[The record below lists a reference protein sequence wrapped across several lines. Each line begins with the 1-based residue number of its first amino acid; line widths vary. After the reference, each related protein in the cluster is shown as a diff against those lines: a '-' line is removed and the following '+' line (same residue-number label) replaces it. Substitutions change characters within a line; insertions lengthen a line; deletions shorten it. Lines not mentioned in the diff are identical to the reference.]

1 MYIEKKFHLP
11 VGVQKRFK
19 KGIIKKE
26 YNKVGTL
33 GAIPYTLPPTNLII
47 SLLPALQ
54 LDVKKTIW
62 KDKQG
67 KRRKY

>member
-11 VGVQKRFK
+11 VGVQKGFK

-33 GAIPYTLPPTNLII
+33 GAIPYTLPPTNHFI
-47 SLLPALQ
+47 SLLPAPQ
-54 LDVKKTIW
+54 LDVKRIIW
-62 KDKQG
+62 KGLKV
-67 KRRKY
+67 